1 MTQSIYVP
9 VLHAIPLFSNQG
21 EFVEDL
27 AMCVMVLTVM
37 PGDLIISRGV
47 TLPTVCSLP
56 AHYGTDH
63 CRLTCAHFLL
73 ATVYVLLT
81 TVHFPVLTIAAFCS
95 QSARRL
101 LTFYSPNHHLIL
113 SQASRALMRC
123 SSY

>member
-63 CRLTCAHFLL
+63 CRLTYCSLSAHLLFTFYCSQLLLSAHLLL
-73 ATVYVLLT
+73 AV
-81 TVHFPVLTIAAFCS
+81 CS
-95 QSARRL
+95 LS
-101 LTFYSPNHHLIL
+101 THLIL
-113 SQASRALMRC
+113 T
-123 SSY
+123 